1 MAKSS
6 SIIDAAIAEVD
17 AEEFAKNKEKI
28 KSKYREIKAAKKVLA
43 NLEGELQVLLADVT
57 ED

>member
-1 MAKSS
+1 MAK

-17 AEEFAKNKEKI
+17 AEEFAKSKEKI

-43 NLEGELQVLLADVT
+43 NLEGELKVLLADVT